1 MKRSLA
7 SIAALVVLA
16 GAVLSGCSSAPTVE
30 ETGETTTVEVRMVD
44 SRYVPDSVE
53 VPVGNRLVIE
63 LVNDD
68 RDLHDLVFDNGVES
82 ERFGQGQ
89 SETIDVGVVSGDL
102 DGWCSIPPH
111 REHGMVFT
119 VLAV

>member
-1 MKRSLA
+1 MLRRSLA
-7 SIAALVVLA
+7 SVAALALI
-16 GAVLSGCSSAPTVE
+16 LTGCSSSPSVD
-30 ETGETTTVEVRMVD
+30 ETGETTTIEVRMVD
-44 SRYVPDSVE
+44 SHYVPDTVE
-53 VPVGNRLVIE
+53 VPLGNRLVIE
-63 LVNDD
+63 LINDD
-68 RDLHDLVFDNGVES
+68 PDLHDLVFENGVES

-89 SETIDVGVVSGDL
+89 SETIDIGVISGDL

>member
-7 SIAALVVLA
+7 SVAALVMVA
-16 GAVLSGCSSAPTVE
+16 GAMLAGCSSAPSVE

-44 SRYVPDSVE
+44 SRYVPDTVE
-53 VPVGNRLVIE
+53 VPLGNRLVIE

-68 RDLHDLVFDNGVES
+68 PELHDLVFENDVKS
-82 ERFGQGQ
+82 ERFGQGE
-89 SETIDVGVVSGDL
+89 SETIDVGVISGDL